1 MLFTPAD
8 AAGRDIA
15 LAYLEII
22 RPQVPDPLIPLRFAP
37 TEYQLQK
44 SNSFADIPIPGLESP
59 PIQFIRGTA
68 EKLVTEVLVDTSHS
82 LEDVR
87 LRYVDKLRNLMRID
101 AELHAPPIVSF
112 TWDSQVFVGVLESLT
127 TTFTMFTLDGVPL
140 RAKLAITLKEYRP
153 AAVQVKEPRHS
164 PDVEKTYVVR
174 RGDTLSGIAAQAYR
188 DPAKWRVIALGNGI
202 ADPRRLRPGRVLT
215 IPRLT

>member
-1 MLFTPAD
+1 MLFTPLD

-22 RPQVPDPLIPLRFAP
+22 RPQVSDPLIPLRFAP

-87 LRYVDKLRNLMRID
+87 VRYVDKLRNLLRINS
-101 AELHAPPIVSF
+101 ELHAPPIVSF
-112 TWDSQVFVGVLESLT
+112 TWDSQVFVGVLESLN
-127 TTFTMFTLDGVPL
+127 TTFTMFTLEGVPL

-174 RGDTLSGIAAQAYR
+174 RGDTLSGIAAMAYR
-188 DPAKWRVIALGNGI
+188 DP
-202 ADPRRLRPGRVLT
+202 T
-215 IPRLT
+215 